1 MKQNSLTPTENILS
15 IINDMGYEFEPPLN
29 GDFNSYLLNEE
40 DMMALCEQVWNRA
53 IRISAE
59 IGYNYGKG
67 VVTEEAI
74 LINQI

>member
-1 MKQNSLTPTENILS
+1 MKQSTVTPTESILS
-15 IINDMGYEFEPPLN
+15 IINDMGYEFEPLLN
-29 GDFNSYLLNEE
+29 GDSNSYLLNEE

-67 VVTEEAI
+67 TATEEAI